1 MSGRAV
7 TVTHDTSNCQRRH
20 GIRTGGRAADPGE
33 VPGRQAAR
41 TVVRLAV
48 DKAPRPLR
56 GSSAV
61 ARVIPAGLPA
71 PCRTPGEGRRMD
83 VRVRGG
89 RRSRRPATLSSGVP
103 PTRPEDARP
112 MTVQHVDPALQ
123 DRFREVMAQVP
134 TPVSVV
140 TSMGDGFGGGGA
152 RGPTRL
158 PVVRS
163 GGGGLPHGPPVGAF
177 ASLSMPPPMV
187 LVSLDRG
194 SDLLAL
200 VRETGRFGVNVL
212 GAEQSAL
219 ALAFAR
225 KGGTGKF
232 SGVRW
237 DVDHGLPRLP
247 GAPGWLACDVS
258 ALVEGGDHVVALG
271 TVVAAETLDG
281 RPLTYHGRV
290 FGTHAA
296 LEVGA

>member
-1 MSGRAV
+1 MS
-7 TVTHDTSNCQRRH
+7 S
-20 GIRTGGRAADPGE
+20 
-33 VPGRQAAR
+33 
-41 TVVRLAV
+41 
-48 DKAPRPLR
+48 APRPVPD
-56 GSSAV
+56 S
-61 ARVIPAGLPA
+61 
-71 PCRTPGEGRRMD
+71 
-83 VRVRGG
+83 
-89 RRSRRPATLSSGVP
+89 TL
-103 PTRPEDARP
+103 A
-112 MTVQHVDPALQ
+112 
-123 DRFREVMAQVP
+123 DRFREVMAGVA

-140 TSMGDGFGGGGA
+140 TSMAD
-152 RGPTRL
+152 
-158 PVVRS
+158 
-163 GGGGLPHGPPVGAF
+163 GLPHGTTVSAF
-177 ASLSMPPPMV
+177 ASLSMTPPMV

-200 VRETGRFGVNVL
+200 VRESGRFGVNVL
-212 GAEQSAL
+212 GATQSAL